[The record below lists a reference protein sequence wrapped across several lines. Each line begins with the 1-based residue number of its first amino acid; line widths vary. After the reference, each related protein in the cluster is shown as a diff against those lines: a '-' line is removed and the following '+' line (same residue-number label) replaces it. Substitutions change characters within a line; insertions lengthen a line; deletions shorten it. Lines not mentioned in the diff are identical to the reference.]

1 MSSAPLRPL
10 AATLP
15 IVLAVFSYGCAHAR
29 KSDGLSARGP
39 AAVDAARLTAADR
52 DVANWMTYGRTY
64 SEQRFSP
71 LSQIRADDAV
81 KLKPAWHFDLDS
93 DRGQEETPIV
103 VDGVM
108 YVGTAWSEV
117 VALDARNGA
126 HLWTYD
132 PKVPKDWSLVSC
144 CDAVNRGVA
153 VWNGKVYVGTL
164 DGHLVALDAQ
174 SGKPVWDVL
183 TIAPGAK
190 YTIPGAP
197 RVVKG
202 KVLIGNGGGDY
213 GPRGYLSAY
222 DAETGKLD
230 WRFYTVPGDPSK
242 PFESVALRR
251 AAKTWNGK
259 RGLGGSVWDSISYDP
274 DLNLV
279 YFGVGNAPEQSY
291 KGERMDKLFTDSI
304 VAVNAD
310 TGEYVWHYQENPGD
324 VWDYDSTPQII
335 LADFE
340 IDGQMRKVLLHAPK
354 NGFFYIL
361 DRATGELL
369 SAKPLFPRIN
379 WATGVDM
386 KTGRPIE
393 NPAARKAPF
402 ANSANPFV
410 VIPGYLG
417 GHSWQ
422 AMSYSPLTGLVYID
436 VMEWPN
442 IFAAENSAA
451 NSLAQESSGDAHRVS
466 LPAVI
471 ARVRSLYTNHIAAW
485 DPVAQHE
492 VWRVEQSSLWNGGTL
507 ATAGNLVFEGASS
520 GELAAYRAD
529 NGVKIWSTFVQTA
542 IIGPP
547 ITYEVGGEQYIA
559 VAVGWGGSLGLKKGP
574 IGLDAHVPSNRPR
587 VLAFKLNGTDVLP
600 TIPLPAKPTLNPP
613 ADIAS
618 ATLVSEGRTEYTNHC
633 SPCHGYWAIS
643 AGEVPDL
650 RYSAALGDGAMV
662 QRIVHDG
669 LLRSGG
675 MPAFAQLRPKE
686 IDAIRAYIIHRA
698 NEQLAEDRQ
707 ARQH

>member
-1 MSSAPLRPL
+1 
-10 AATLP
+10 
-15 IVLAVFSYGCAHAR
+15 V
-29 KSDGLSARGP
+29 
-39 AAVDAARLTAADR
+39 RLTAADR
-52 DVANWMTYGRTY
+52 DLANWMTYGRTY

-71 LSQIRADDAV
+71 LTQITVDDVV

-93 DRGQEETPIV
+93 DRGQEETPII

-144 CDAVNRGVA
+144 CDAVNHGVA
-153 VWNGKVYVGTL
+153 VWNGRVYVGTL
-164 DGHLVALDAQ
+164 DGRLVALDAQ
-174 SGKPVWDVL
+174 SGKPVWEVL
-183 TIAPGAK
+183 TIAPGSK

-222 DAETGKLD
+222 EAETGKLA

-242 PFESVALRR
+242 PFESPALKK
-251 AAKTWNGK
+251 AAKTWDGK
-259 RGLGGSVWDSISYDP
+259 LGLGGSVWDSISYDP

-310 TGEYVWHYQENPGD
+310 TGEYVWHYQENPDD

-335 LADFE
+335 LADVK

-354 NGFFYIL
+354 SGFFYVL

-369 SAKPLFPRIN
+369 SAKPLFQRIN
-379 WATGVDM
+379 WATGIDM

-393 NPAARKAPF
+393 NPAARNAPF
-402 ANSANPFV
+402 ANSSDPFV

-422 AMSYSPLTGLVYID
+422 SMSYSPLTGLVYIE

-442 IFAAENSAA
+442 IFAAEDSAEK
-451 NSLAQESSGDAHRVS
+451 NLAQELGGDAHRVS

-507 ATAGNLVFEGASS
+507 VTAGNLVFEGASS

-529 NGVKIWSTFVQTA
+529 NGAKAWSTFVQTA

-547 ITYEVGGEQYIA
+547 ITYEAGGEQYVA
-559 VAVGWGGSLGLKKGP
+559 LAVGWGGSLGLKKGP

-600 TIPLPAKPTLNPP
+600 TIPPPVKPALNPP
-613 ADIAS
+613 PDTAS
-618 ATLVSEGRTEYTNHC
+618 AALVSEGHAEYTNYC

-650 RYSAALGDGAMV
+650 RYSASLADPAMV

-669 LLRSGG
+669 LLRSAG

-686 IDAIRAYIIHRA
+686 INAIRAYIIHRA

-707 ARQH
+707 GKQH

>member
-1 MSSAPLRPL
+1 
-10 AATLP
+10 
-15 IVLAVFSYGCAHAR
+15 
-29 KSDGLSARGP
+29 
-39 AAVDAARLTAADR
+39 
-52 DVANWMTYGRTY
+52 MTYGRTY

-442 IFAAENSAA
+442 IFTAENSAA

-574 IGLDAHVPSNRPR
+574 IGLDAHVLSNRPR

-618 ATLVSEGRTEYTNHC
+618 ATLVSEGHTEYTNHC

>member
-1 MSSAPLRPL
+1 
-10 AATLP
+10 
-15 IVLAVFSYGCAHAR
+15 
-29 KSDGLSARGP
+29 
-39 AAVDAARLTAADR
+39 
-52 DVANWMTYGRTY
+52 MTYGRTY

-230 WRFYTVPGDPSK
+230 WHFYTVPGDPSK

>member
-1 MSSAPLRPL
+1 
-10 AATLP
+10 
-15 IVLAVFSYGCAHAR
+15 
-29 KSDGLSARGP
+29 
-39 AAVDAARLTAADR
+39 
-52 DVANWMTYGRTY
+52 
-64 SEQRFSP
+64 
-71 LSQIRADDAV
+71 
-81 KLKPAWHFDLDS
+81 
-93 DRGQEETPIV
+93 
-103 VDGVM
+103 
-108 YVGTAWSEV
+108 
-117 VALDARNGA
+117 
-126 HLWTYD
+126 
-132 PKVPKDWSLVSC
+132 
-144 CDAVNRGVA
+144 
-153 VWNGKVYVGTL
+153 
-164 DGHLVALDAQ
+164 
-174 SGKPVWDVL
+174 
-183 TIAPGAK
+183 
-190 YTIPGAP
+190 
-197 RVVKG
+197 
-202 KVLIGNGGGDY
+202 
-213 GPRGYLSAY
+213 
-222 DAETGKLD
+222 
-230 WRFYTVPGDPSK
+230 
-242 PFESVALRR
+242 
-251 AAKTWNGK
+251 
-259 RGLGGSVWDSISYDP
+259 
-274 DLNLV
+274 
-279 YFGVGNAPEQSY
+279 
-291 KGERMDKLFTDSI
+291 MDKLFTDSI

-574 IGLDAHVPSNRPR
+574 IGLDAHVLSNRPR

-618 ATLVSEGRTEYTNHC
+618 ATLVSEGHTEYTNHC

>member
-1 MSSAPLRPL
+1 
-10 AATLP
+10 
-15 IVLAVFSYGCAHAR
+15 
-29 KSDGLSARGP
+29 
-39 AAVDAARLTAADR
+39 
-52 DVANWMTYGRTY
+52 MTYGRTY